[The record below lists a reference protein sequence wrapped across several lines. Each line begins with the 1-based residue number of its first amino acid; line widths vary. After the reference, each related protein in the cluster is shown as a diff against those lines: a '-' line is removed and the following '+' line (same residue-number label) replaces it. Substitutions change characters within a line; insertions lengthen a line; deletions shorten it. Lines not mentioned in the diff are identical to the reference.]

1 MEIVRRFI
9 VAPAGENQLNYI
21 QKVIRW
27 IIRPLAA
34 SWAFSH
40 EILSGKWVMSGI
52 YINQLPKILY
62 SVYAYYVLLKL
73 SLMQILLVIS
83 PEPFKTLD
91 CILGAFQSDTWM
103 KTFNLKCIRGELNVS
118 NLEAEFNKYRPL
130 FDDKKLRTMIHW

>member
-52 YINQLPKILY
+52 YIN
-62 SVYAYYVLLKL
+62 
-73 SLMQILLVIS
+73 
-83 PEPFKTLD
+83 
-91 CILGAFQSDTWM
+91 
-103 KTFNLKCIRGELNVS
+103 
-118 NLEAEFNKYRPL
+118 
-130 FDDKKLRTMIHW
+130 